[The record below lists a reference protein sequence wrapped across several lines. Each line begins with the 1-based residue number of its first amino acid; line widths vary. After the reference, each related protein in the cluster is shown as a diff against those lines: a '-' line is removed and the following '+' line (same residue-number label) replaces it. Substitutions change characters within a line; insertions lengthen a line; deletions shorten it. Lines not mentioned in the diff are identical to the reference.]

1 MARIDALLSAT
12 PLFADATP
20 QELSMLAARAKTVK
34 LPARGLL
41 FSRGDP
47 GTQLYILS
55 SGLIRIGVVS
65 PEGREVTYG
74 LIRPGEVFGE
84 IAVLDGGPRSADAT
98 AMEPSELVSIERR
111 DLMAFLEMRPVHSVR
126 LLTIVCQRVRAA
138 DALIEDLFFLA
149 ATNRLAKY
157 LLTLSE
163 TVGDKSNGDV
173 TIRVSQ
179 QEVADHI
186 GVSRERVNKL
196 LTKWEQA
203 GLVGLWRGR
212 ITLRDLDG
220 LDGLVGTDREDV

>member
-1 MARIDALLSAT
+1 MRAR
-12 PLFADATP
+12 P
-20 QELSMLAARAKTVK
+20 VK

-47 GTQLYILS
+47 GTQLFVLA
-55 SGLIRIGVVS
+55 SGLVRIGVVS

-84 IAVLDGGPRSADAT
+84 IAVIDGGPRSADAT
-98 AMEPSELVSIERR
+98 AMEESELIAIERR
-111 DLMAFLEMRPVHSVR
+111 DLMAFLERRPVHSAR
-126 LLTIVCQRVRAA
+126 LLTIVCQRVRHA

-157 LLTLSE
+157 LLVLSE
-163 TVGDKSNGDV
+163 TVGEKSSGDV

-186 GVSRERVNKL
+186 GISRERVNKL
-196 LTKWEQA
+196 LTKWEQS

-220 LDGLVGTDREDV
+220 LDGLVGSDRDVVQ

>member
-1 MARIDALLSAT
+1 MGRIDSLLGAT
-12 PLFADATP
+12 PLFEAVPPD
-20 QELSMLAARAKTVK
+20 ELAPLAARARSVK

-47 GTQLYILS
+47 GAHLYVLA

-65 PEGREVTYG
+65 PEGREVTYD
-74 LIRPGEVFGE
+74 LIRPGELFGE

-98 AMEPSELVSIERR
+98 AMEESELISIDRR
-111 DLMAFLEMRPVHSVR
+111 DLMAFLEQRPAHCVR

-149 ATNRLAKY
+149 ATNRLAKH

-163 TVGDKSNGDV
+163 TVGDKSSGDV
-173 TIRVSQ
+173 IIRVSQ

-186 GVSRERVNKL
+186 GISRERVNKL

-212 ITLRDLDG
+212 ITLHDLDG
-220 LDGLVGTDREDV
+220 LDGLVGAERDYS

>member
-1 MARIDALLSAT
+1 MGRIDSLLAAT
-12 PLFADATP
+12 PLFSAATP
-20 QELSMLAARAKTVK
+20 DELATLAVRARTVK
-34 LPARGLL
+34 IPARGLL

-47 GTQLYILS
+47 GSQLYLLA

-65 PEGREVTYG
+65 PEGRDVTYA

-98 AMEPSELVSIERR
+98 AMEDSELIAVERR
-111 DLMAFLEMRPVHSVR
+111 DLIAFLERRPVHSAR

-157 LLTLSE
+157 LLALSE
-163 TVGDKSNGDV
+163 TAGANSAGEI
-173 TIRVSQ
+173 TIKVSQ

-186 GVSRERVNKL
+186 GISRERVNKL

-212 ITLRDLDG
+212 ITLRDVDG
-220 LDGLVGTDREDV
+220 LDGLAGADRDPV